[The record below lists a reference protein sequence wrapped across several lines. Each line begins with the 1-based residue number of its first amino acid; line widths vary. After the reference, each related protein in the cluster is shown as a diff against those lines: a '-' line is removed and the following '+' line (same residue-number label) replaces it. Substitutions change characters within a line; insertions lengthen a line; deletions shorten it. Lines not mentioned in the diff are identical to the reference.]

1 MDIIEEGQSP
11 PARAAHDS
19 GQNMSVAPA
28 KPAAP
33 TRPADALHATSGP
46 TIAHLF
52 ARLPTTPAAPALQA
66 PTPARD
72 EPATATRRVLLHPAI
87 IPLLSPP
94 LALPDQAIRKRYG
107 HLNVHDAITPLL
119 SPPLACPCLEASKGA
134 SYPGLRYYSP
144 WYHSWVGVPS
154 EPNLTHCTAV
164 TPPPILEK
172 AQ

>member
-1 MDIIEEGQSP
+1 MTADRTCLWHRRSLLPRHGLLTPSTP
-11 PARAAHDS
+11 RVDS
-19 GQNMSVAPA
+19 RS
-28 KPAAP
+28 
-33 TRPADALHATSGP
+33 H
-46 TIAHLF
+46 ILF
-52 ARLPTTPAAPALQA
+52 ARLPATPAAPALQA

-154 EPNLTHCTAV
+154 EPNLTHCTAL
-164 TPPPILEK
+164 TPPPILEE